1 MKKNNNP
8 LKQLSILSHMGFMM
22 VIPILGC
29 VLLGNFLDKVFHT
42 NVVFL
47 LIFTV
52 LGVLSAFRNL
62 YVIALKSSGIGKK
75 DSKDE

>member
-1 MKKNNNP
+1 MRKKDNP
-8 LKQLSILSHMGFMM
+8 LKQLSILSHIGFMM

-29 VLLGNFLDKVFHT
+29 ILLGSFLDNLLHT
-42 NVVFL
+42 NIVFL

-62 YVIALKSSGIGKK
+62 YVVTLKSSGLGKK
-75 DSKDE
+75 DTKDE